1 MLSKNVLDVS
11 SGKSI
16 GKGGRAL
23 ELNPG
28 LTSRIYSKLPTFSYF
43 RELNAPYLTFP
54 YHYQFCNLINKILKR
69 DFRNVRTT
77 KSKIK
82 N

>member
-1 MLSKNVLDVS
+1 MLSKKMLDAS
-11 SGKSI
+11 SGKSS
-16 GKGGRAL
+16 GKGGMAL
-23 ELNPG
+23 DNLNPV
-28 LTSRIYSKLPTFSYF
+28 LIYNKSPVLSSF
-43 RELNAPYLTFP
+43 REQNAPYLTFP